1 MRRVQILRV
10 AGFGVGVAL
19 AAVLGSAGPT
29 FGQIDQI
36 LAPDYANDGT
46 LYVIYRQNPS
56 PVANSDGVQVTHIVG
71 TLGAIS
77 ASIDPGAGSGTTSTA
92 QVFTTNSLKLLALGQ
107 VQETGILANAATFVK
122 FDPAANGGKG
132 ILCLTTNNADVASTC
147 TNGTKITRD
156 GGAGFASVC
165 ALADG
170 CGGVPAAGIGHLS
183 LGPFNGTAYTF
194 GSPPPDPPTTQ
205 RTVCG
210 APPSDGF
217 VIPSGDSLVVI
228 YDLGNKFS
236 FAGAVAGFTVD
247 TQAPFN
253 SSCTQTDTN
262 PRVLSATIDQDTIQ
276 GPAIFVTPTPAHAPA
291 PTLSESN
298 SMITVAVLFLGG
310 LWCLSRVARRS
321 FE

>member
-1 MRRVQILRV
+1 
-10 AGFGVGVAL
+10 
-19 AAVLGSAGPT
+19 
-29 FGQIDQI
+29 
-36 LAPDYANDGT
+36 
-46 LYVIYRQNPS
+46 
-56 PVANSDGVQVTHIVG
+56 
-71 TLGAIS
+71 
-77 ASIDPGAGSGTTSTA
+77 
-92 QVFTTNSLKLLALGQ
+92 
-107 VQETGILANAATFVK
+107 
-122 FDPAANGGKG
+122 
-132 ILCLTTNNADVASTC
+132 
-147 TNGTKITRD
+147 
-156 GGAGFASVC
+156 
-165 ALADG
+165 
-170 CGGVPAAGIGHLS
+170 
-183 LGPFNGTAYTF
+183 
-194 GSPPPDPPTTQ
+194 
-205 RTVCG
+205 
-210 APPSDGF
+210 